1 MFKVIDTHTHFDA
14 EEFDED
20 RAEAFARAKEAGVG
34 KVFLPAIDVKTTHA
48 VLALAKEYPGYAYPM
63 IGLHPEEVKA
73 DWKEQLAELRKIL
86 EEHRMIGNA
95 NPAGESGNANP
106 AGESGNANPADGFPQ
121 FSDFIAIGEV
131 GLDYYWSR
139 EFENEQLEAFEEQV
153 KWSVET
159 QLPLMIHCRKAQNE
173 MVHLLRKYEKEL
185 PGGVFHCFT
194 GNQKEAEE
202 LLSFDKFVLGVGGV
216 STFKSSHLREDLPA
230 VVPLDRIVLE
240 TDSPY
245 MAPVPYRGKRNESAF
260 VVEVLKTLAKAYGI
274 SEEEF
279 ARQTSL
285 NAERF
290 FPLSVSQ
297 V

>member
-1 MFKVIDTHTHFDA
+1 MVNIVDTHTHLDA

-20 RAEAFARAKEAGVG
+20 RAEAFARAKAAGIG
-34 KVFLPAIDVKTTHA
+34 KLFLPAIDVKTTLA
-48 VLALAKEYPGYAYPM
+48 VLDLSRQYPDYAYPM
-63 IGLHPEEVKA
+63 IGLHPEEVKE
-73 DWKEQLAELRKIL
+73 DWKDQLVMLREIL
-86 EEHRMIGNA
+86 DSHIQKHE
-95 NPAGESGNANP
+95 
-106 AGESGNANPADGFPQ
+106 DGTFHVT
-121 FSDFIAIGEV
+121 DFIAVGEV

-139 EFENEQLEAFEEQV
+139 EFEKEQLEAFEEQV

-159 QLPLMIHCRKAQNE
+159 RLPLMIHCRKGQNE
-173 MVHLLRKYEKEL
+173 MVHLLHQYEKEL

-230 VVPLDRIVLE
+230 VVPINRLVLE

-260 VVEVLKTLAKAYGI
+260 VVEVLKTLAASYDVDVDFLAKVTNENVKRVFGEAI
-274 SEEEF
+274 FIKEI
-279 ARQTSL
+279 
-285 NAERF
+285 
-290 FPLSVSQ
+290 
-297 V
+297 

>member
-1 MFKVIDTHTHFDA
+1 MFKVIDTHTHLDA

-48 VLALAKEYPGYAYPM
+48 VLALSKQYPGYAYPM
-63 IGLHPEEVKA
+63 LGLHPEEVKA
-73 DWKEQLAELRKIL
+73 DWKEQLVELRKIL
-86 EEHRMIGNA
+86 DSHIVDLDSVKKNSSRKVT
-95 NPAGESGNANP
+95 
-106 AGESGNANPADGFPQ
+106 
-121 FSDFIAIGEV
+121 DFIAIGEV

-139 EFENEQLEAFEEQV
+139 EFEKEQLEAFEEQV
-153 KWSVET
+153 KWSIET
-159 QLPLMIHCRKAQNE
+159 QLPLMIHCRKGQNE
-173 MVHLLRKYEKEL
+173 MIHLLRPYEKEL

-230 VVPLDRIVLE
+230 VVPMDRIVLE

-260 VVEVLKTLAKAYGI
+260 VVEVLKTLAKAYGVT
-274 SEEEF
+274 EEEL
-279 ARQTSL
+279 AKQT
-285 NAERF
+285 NKTAEKIF
-290 FPLSVSQ
+290 GV
-297 V
+297 

>member
-1 MFKVIDTHTHFDA
+1 MINIIDTHTHLDA

-20 RAEAFARAKEAGVG
+20 RAEAFARAKEAGIS

-48 VLALAKEYPGYAYPM
+48 VLALSKQYPGYAYPM

-86 EEHRMIGNA
+86 DTHKL
-95 NPAGESGNANP
+95 
-106 AGESGNANPADGFPQ
+106 
-121 FSDFIAIGEV
+121 SDFIAIGEV

-139 EFENEQLEAFEEQV
+139 EFEKEQLEAFEEQV

-159 QLPLMIHCRKAQNE
+159 QLPLMIHCRKGQNE
-173 MVHLLRKYEKEL
+173 MIHLLRPYEKEL

-202 LLSFDKFVLGVGGV
+202 LLQFDKFVLGVGGV

-245 MAPVPYRGKRNESAF
+245 MAPVPHRGKRNESAF
-260 VVEVLKTLAKAYGI
+260 VVEVLKTLAKAYGV
-274 SEEEF
+274 SEEVL
-279 ARQTSL
+279 ARQT
-285 NAERF
+285 NENVKKIF
-290 FPLSVSQ
+290 KEI
-297 V
+297 

>member
-1 MFKVIDTHTHFDA
+1 MINIIDTHTHFDA

-48 VLALAKEYPGYAYPM
+48 VLELSKEYPGYAYPM

-86 EEHRMIGNA
+86 DSHIVSEKT
-95 NPAGESGNANP
+95 ESAFVQQSYKGKHV
-106 AGESGNANPADGFPQ
+106 
-121 FSDFIAIGEV
+121 SDFIAIGEV

-139 EFENEQLEAFEEQV
+139 EFEKEQLEAFEEQV

-159 QLPLMIHCRKAQNE
+159 QLPLMIHCRKGQNE
-173 MVHLLRKYEKEL
+173 MVHLLRQYEKEL

-230 VVPLDRIVLE
+230 VVPMDRIVLE

-245 MAPVPYRGKRNESAF
+245 MAPVPHRGKRNESAF
-260 VVEVLKTLAKAYGI
+260 VVEVLKTLAKAYGV

-279 ARQTSL
+279 AEQTNKNVKGIFNL
-285 NAERF
+285 RETE
-290 FPLSVSQ
+290 VK
-297 V
+297 

>member
-1 MFKVIDTHTHFDA
+1 MINIIDTHTHLDT

-20 RAEAFARAKEAGVG
+20 RAEAFARAKEAGIS

-48 VLALAKEYPGYAYPM
+48 VLALSKQYPGYAYPM

-86 EEHRMIGNA
+86 DTHKL
-95 NPAGESGNANP
+95 
-106 AGESGNANPADGFPQ
+106 
-121 FSDFIAIGEV
+121 SDFIAIGEV

-139 EFENEQLEAFEEQV
+139 EFEKEQLEAFEEQV

-159 QLPLMIHCRKAQNE
+159 QLPLMIHCRKGQNE
-173 MVHLLRKYEKEL
+173 MIHLLRPYEKEL

-202 LLSFDKFVLGVGGV
+202 LLQFDKFVLGVGGV

-245 MAPVPYRGKRNESAF
+245 MAPVPHRGKRNESAF
-260 VVEVLKTLAKAYGI
+260 VVEVLKTLAKAYGV
-274 SEEEF
+274 SEEVL
-279 ARQTSL
+279 ARQT
-285 NAERF
+285 NENVKKIF
-290 FPLSVSQ
+290 KEI
-297 V
+297 